1 MGTQSV
7 KAIKSLKDRKDYL
20 YHLLNDVKALEIM
33 IEKNLFEKDVQRIG
47 AEQELCLI
55 DNKYRPS
62 KKALEVLEDIDDPHF
77 TTEIALFNLEINLD
91 PLLLKSKCFSKME
104 SQLNSLLKKAH
115 RSAKKFDD
123 DKILLAGILPTL
135 KKKDLVFENITPLRR
150 YKVLNDVLKNIRG
163 NDFKLRIEGVDEVI
177 LKHETILFEA
187 CNTSFQVHLQI
198 PLDRI
203 VDQYNWSQTI
213 AGPMLSVMTNSP
225 LLFGKELWS
234 ETRIAL
240 FQQSMDIRNQ
250 SYLLREQKPRVSF
263 GNGWV
268 KNSIIEL
275 FKDDIVR
282 YTPWLTC
289 DKFKEDSVKILEEGK
304 IPKLNALN
312 ILNGTIYKWNRL
324 CYGSTNGLPHFRI
337 ENRYISSGPT
347 VKDEIANAV
356 FWVGLMQGMPEKFK
370 SVYKKTPFKEVKGN
384 FINASRTGINTYFNW
399 FGKGFSAR
407 RLVKEKLL
415 PMAYIG
421 LEKSNIIKSDINKY
435 LKIIEDRVD
444 THQTGSIWLAKSN
457 TKLRKRYTTDI
468 ANAALTS
475 SLYKNQIKGKPVHLW
490 KLASGKVGYDIDV
503 SDIKLEKFMTT
514 EIFVVNEND
523 LVDLVVKIMEWKD
536 IHHVPVVNLKNKVV
550 GIITKTNLNQID
562 STKKKSLVAKNIM
575 IEDIITVSSDTS
587 ILEAKEIMIKNN
599 IGCLPIL
606 EDGDLIGIL
615 TKRDV
620 EKLEKIPSK
629 NEEKK

>member
-1 MGTQSV
+1 MGSQSV

-20 YHLLNDVKALEIM
+20 YHLLNDVKALESM
-33 IEKNLFEKDVQRIG
+33 IENDLFEKGVQRIG

-62 KKALEVLEDIDDPHF
+62 KKALEVLKDINDPHF
-77 TTEIALFNLEINLD
+77 TTEIALFNLEMNLD
-91 PLLLKSKCFSKME
+91 PLLLKTNCFSKLE
-104 SQLNSLLKKAH
+104 SEINFLLNKA
-115 RSAKKFDD
+115 RQSAKKFDN
-123 DKILLAGILPTL
+123 DKVLLAGILPTL
-135 KKKDLVFENITPLRR
+135 KKKDLVFENITPLKR
-150 YKVLNDVLKNIRG
+150 YTVLNDVLKNFRG
-163 NDFKLRIEGVDEVI
+163 NDFKLRIEGVDELI

-203 VDQYNWSQTI
+203 VDQYNWAQTI
-213 AGPMLSVMTNSP
+213 AGPVLSVMTNSP
-225 LLFGKELWS
+225 MLFGKELWS

-240 FQQSMDIRNQ
+240 FQQSIDIRNQ

-268 KNSIIEL
+268 KKSIIEL

-282 YTPWLTC
+282 YSPLLTC
-289 DKFKEDSVKILEEGK
+289 ENFREDAVKVLEEGK
-304 IPKLNALN
+304 IPKLDALN

-324 CYGSTNGLPHFRI
+324 CYGATQGVPHFRI

-347 VKDEIANAV
+347 IKDEIANAM
-356 FWVGLMQGMPEKFK
+356 FWVGIMQGMPDEFK
-370 SVYKKTPFKEVKGN
+370 SIYKITPFKEVKGN
-384 FINASRTGINTYFNW
+384 FINAARTGINTYFNW
-399 FGKGFSAR
+399 FDKGMSAR
-407 RLVKEKLL
+407 RLANEKLL
-415 PMAYIG
+415 PMAYLG
-421 LEKSNIIKSDINKY
+421 LEKSNINKADINKY
-435 LKIIEDRVD
+435 LKIIEDRVN

-457 TKLRKRYTTDI
+457 RKLRKKLTSDI
-468 ANAALTS
+468 ASAALTS

-490 KLASGKVGYDIDV
+490 KLASGKVGYDIDM

-523 LVDLVVKIMEWKD
+523 LVDLVFKIMEWKG
-536 IHHVPVVNLKNKVV
+536 IHHLPVVNIKNKVV
-550 GIITKTNLNQID
+550 GIITKTNLNEIKIV
-562 STKKKSLVAKNIM
+562 KKKSLVAKDIM
-575 IEDIITVSSDTS
+575 IKDIITVSSDIS
-587 ILEAKEIMIKNN
+587 ILEAKEIMIKNK

-606 EDGDLIGIL
+606 EEGDLIGIL

-620 EKLEKIPSK
+620 EKLEQIPDK
-629 NEEKK
+629 ND